1 MAAQTPPSSFR
12 KRRKQRITAPTLRL
26 HRSGGLQGRHRH
38 FVNEGSSVSQHRPC
52 AYTVAAAI
60 CRHRHFV
67 NAESSASQHQPYAY
81 AVAAAFKA
89 AMGDAYTQKTA
100 LYASPVR
107 IRDALWRQIAAATES
122 RIARS
127 FRNHIALCIAY
138 GGVDA
143 AATKYNQCCTTVAAA
158 ICRHRHFVNEG
169 SCASPHRPCAYTAAA
184 AFKAAMGDA
193 YTQIIPSYGSRTAS
207 YHRRGGLTAA
217 APLPILRCRTVPG

>member
-1 MAAQTPPSSFR
+1 MNGVFFMVFGGGRGWEGVFQGCLWR
-12 KRRKQRITAPTLRL
+12 RITAPTLRL

-38 FVNEGSSVSQHRPC
+38 FVSEESSASPHQPY

-67 NAESSASQHQPYAY
+67 SEESSASPHQPCAY

-89 AMGDAYTQKTA
+89 AMGVACRQKTA

-143 AATKYNQCCTTVAAA
+143 AATESTHV
-158 ICRHRHFVNEG
+158 V
-169 SCASPHRPCAYTAAA
+169 
-184 AFKAAMGDA
+184 
-193 YTQIIPSYGSRTAS
+193 
-207 YHRRGGLTAA
+207 
-217 APLPILRCRTVPG
+217 PL